1 MASPGAFYQARDG
14 ILTHCIRLRCACTG
28 EIAIVAA
35 IRELGATLGG
45 KIDSLGG
52 KIDAVGGKVD
62 ALGDKVDTLGTS
74 LGGKMDALRIT
85 MLGACQC

>member
-52 KIDAVGGKVD
+52 KMD